1 MFCNLLFKKHQSI
14 YDPTK
19 AKKLFKYLT
28 DEANQSY
35 KKTLNESLPLD
46 DRKAAQTELVR
57 EFEQIVGDPSE
68 KQYLTEW
75 CNDPKGGGRREKVF
89 RT

>member
-1 MFCNLLFKKHQSI
+1 MFCNLLLKKHKST

-19 AKKLFKYLT
+19 AEKLFKYLT
-28 DEANQSY
+28 DAANQSY

-46 DRKAAQTELVR
+46 DRKATQTELVR
-57 EFEQIVGDPSE
+57 EFERIVGDHTE
-68 KQYLTEW
+68 KQDLKDW
-75 CNDPKGGGRREKVF
+75 CVDPKGGGRREKVF